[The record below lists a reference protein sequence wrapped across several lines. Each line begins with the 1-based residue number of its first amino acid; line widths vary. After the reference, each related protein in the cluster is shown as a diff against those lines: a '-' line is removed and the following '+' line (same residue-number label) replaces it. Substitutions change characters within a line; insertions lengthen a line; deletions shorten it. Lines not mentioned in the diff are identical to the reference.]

1 MIISIKKLAC
11 CMYLTYVGLLPIHL
25 CPPPTCL
32 RNIMQAWEEVLAGG
46 EARKLEKSELL
57 QSV

>member
-1 MIISIKKLAC
+1 
-11 CMYLTYVGLLPIHL
+11 MYLTYVGLLPIHL

-32 RNIMQAWEEVLAGG
+32 RNIMQAWEEALAGE